1 MRNNNCEVIRRQL
14 DELMLDEACSAAVVE
29 HLNECSACREFHQT
43 QTKLRRM
50 VGSIGT
56 VAAPPDFDFRLRAR
70 LATESSGA
78 TVHYWS
84 FARKGLAFAA
94 LAFVFVSGAVVV
106 RNMLKGPTQTPVVAD
121 TKTTVAPESPKPTP
135 TTQSTPADSSQQ
147 FSAGLSGTNQPK
159 AKIDRSLQAGP
170 RIKRPLSVVESA
182 SQQASVISGAI
193 SGSEG
198 PVGSG
203 ATAVIPID
211 ASLQSLKVS
220 LEDGRGN
227 AKTISVPA
235 IRFGSQRMLPNR
247 NAFAQEGIW

>member
-1 MRNNNCEVIRRQL
+1 MTKNNCEVIRRQL
-14 DELMLDEACSAAVVE
+14 DELMLDEECSATALE

-43 QTKLRRM
+43 QTRLRRM
-50 VGSIGT
+50 VGSVGT

-70 LATESSGA
+70 LASESNGA

-84 FARKGLAFAA
+84 FARRGLAFAA

-106 RNMLKGPTQTPVVAD
+106 RNVLKQPTQTPAVAERKATVTPEAPRPVPTIQSRPAD
-121 TKTTVAPESPKPTP
+121 T
-135 TTQSTPADSSQQ
+135 SQQ
-147 FSAGLSGTNQPK
+147 LSAGLAGNNQPK
-159 AKIDRSLQAGP
+159 VKLDRSLQP
-170 RIKRPLSVVESA
+170 RIKRPLSVLESA
-182 SQQASVISGAI
+182 SQGASVISG
-193 SGSEG
+193 SE
-198 PVGSG
+198 PVGVG

>member
-1 MRNNNCEVIRRQL
+1 MTNNNCEVIRRQL

-70 LATESSGA
+70 LASESSGA
-78 TVHYWS
+78 TIHYWS
-84 FARKGLAFAA
+84 FARRGLAFAA

-106 RNMLKGPTQTPVVAD
+106 RNVLKQPTQKPAIAETN
-121 TKTTVAPESPKPTP
+121 TTVTHESPRPV
-135 TTQSTPADSSQQ
+135 PAIPSNSPDSAQQ

-159 AKIDRSLQAGP
+159 VKLDRSLQAGP
-170 RIKRPLSVVESA
+170 RIKRSLSVVESA
-182 SQQASVISGAI
+182 SQGASVISG
-193 SGSEG
+193 SE

>member
-1 MRNNNCEVIRRQL
+1 MTNNNCEMIRRQL
-14 DELMLDEACSAAVVE
+14 DELMLDEACSAAALE

-50 VGSIGT
+50 VGSVGT

-70 LATESSGA
+70 LANDSSAA

-106 RNMLKGPTQTPVVAD
+106 RNVLKGPSQPPVIAE
-121 TKTTVAPESPKPTP
+121 KKATVTPESPRPVP
-135 TTQSTPADSSQQ
+135 TTQSSSADSSQQ
-147 FSAGLSGTNQPK
+147 FNAGLAETNQPK
-159 AKIDRSLQAGP
+159 AKVERSLQAGP
-170 RIKRPLSVVESA
+170 RIKRLSVVESA
-182 SQQASVISGAI
+182 SQGASVISG
-193 SGSEG
+193 SE
-198 PVGSG
+198 PVSSG

-211 ASLQSLKVS
+211 ASLPSLKVS